1 MTAMRLAEH
10 VEHTT
15 DVDGMLDSMT
25 PEQFNEWCAKD
36 AVEPIGYQ
44 SQALG
49 MIAHLIHCYMSQG
62 ENVDAEQF
70 MPWMK
75 YQKTDDTASQNR
87 AANQLLGQ
95 IAGRMKHG

>member
-1 MTAMRLAEH
+1 MRLAEH
-10 VEHTT
+10 VAHTT
-15 DVDGMLDSMT
+15 DVDGMLESMT

-49 MIAHLIHCYMSQG
+49 MIAHLIHSYMSQG
-62 ENVDAEQF
+62 EGEAEQF

-75 YQKTDDTASQNR
+75 YLS
-87 AANQLLGQ
+87 L
-95 IAGRMKHG
+95 IHI